1 MTVMRRVLV
10 TMVGAFLI
18 CGLYCP
24 PLLADEPATA
34 DEVSARI
41 TDAYEALKSFTFAKK
56 DEFLRWAEGR
66 SRDLDARI
74 DELQKKMAGEKGPV
88 REDLRKAKEKLLEQ
102 RKELARRM
110 DEVRHSGEQAW
121 EDAKWGMSAALDKLE
136 QAYQRA
142 RTRFQESRDRQTD

>member
-1 MTVMRRVLV
+1 MTVMRRVLIA
-10 TMVGAFLI
+10 TAGIFMI
-18 CGLYCP
+18 CGLNCP
-24 PLLADEPATA
+24 PLFADEPATA

-56 DEFLRWAEGR
+56 DEFLHWAEAR
-66 SRDLDARI
+66 SRDLDAKI
-74 DELQKKMAGEKGPV
+74 DELQKEIDREKGPA
-88 REDLRKAKEKLLEQ
+88 REDLRRAKKQLLER

-142 RTRFQESRDRQTD
+142 RSRFKESREQKTD